1 MDIRP
6 SMSKLFLTPAI
17 RSNLDRHLIL
27 AGHLSRIIVRRDKTA
42 AKLVIIFLKEP
53 YTRLQ
58 RWFRV
63 GR

>member
-1 MDIRP
+1 MNIRP
-6 SMSKLFLTPAI
+6 AMSRLFLTSAI

-27 AGHLSRIIVRRDKTA
+27 AGHLSRIIVRRDRTA
-42 AKLVIIFLKEP
+42 AKLVIISLKVP
-53 YTRLQ
+53 STRLQ

>member
-27 AGHLSRIIVRRDKTA
+27 AGHLSRIIVRRDRTA
-42 AKLVIIFLKEP
+42 AKLVVISADKPSSSPLHWHSI
-53 YTRLQ
+53 
-58 RWFRV
+58 
-63 GR
+63 

>member
-6 SMSKLFLTPAI
+6 VMSKLFLTPAI

-27 AGHLSRIIVRRDKTA
+27 TGHLSRIIVRRDRTP
-42 AKLVIIFLKEP
+42 AKLVISSLKEP
-53 YTRLQ
+53 STRTL

>member
-6 SMSKLFLTPAI
+6 SMSKVFLTPAI
-17 RSNLDRHLIL
+17 RSNLDRNLIL
-27 AGHLSRIIVRRDKTA
+27 TRHLSRIIVRRDRTA
-42 AKLVIIFLKEP
+42 AKLVIISLKEP
-53 YTRLQ
+53 STRLQ